1 MHVKHCNQNSKK
13 SCKNPGIL
21 QRLLIWKTWDDTLS
35 LSIQNYARGCTKDF
49 PLSSHQHCTHGTMR
63 LTCSARPGLRGCIQ
77 LLAPS
82 CQYVYQWRM
91 KTTNRTR
98 ILQRFLWF
106 TPFFPPSGD
115 PPDQSG
121 RFRRHKGSGICFF
134 FQSCVTEGKRVHTLE
149 IKDCTLAP
157 IHPAMPHGISVI
169 RTYICMYICRFCN
182 SRKYTPV
189 FEQHI

>member
-1 MHVKHCNQNSKK
+1 MAHENNEP
-13 SCKNPGIL
+13 NP
-21 QRLLIWKTWDDTLS
+21 
-35 LSIQNYARGCTKDF
+35 NC
-49 PLSSHQHCTHGTMR
+49 
-63 LTCSARPGLRGCIQ
+63 
-77 LLAPS
+77 
-82 CQYVYQWRM
+82 V
-91 KTTNRTR
+91 
-98 ILQRFLWF
+98 LQRFLWF

-169 RTYICMYICRFCN
+169 QTNSVCIYAGFVIQESIRLCSNNISKIHFWISSQKDVQRTFNWETWINTISILAETTCKMRH
-182 SRKYTPV
+182 V
-189 FEQHI
+189 